1 MVKHPK
7 SFKEIEIRLSEIV
20 YQIREIESKL
30 TLHLST
36 GGRSGGR
43 SALLK
48 SRANLVGQLHSLS
61 DCLKNYGEGK
71 IVRVKFRTCSTE
83 GVYSGIYQRYFIN
96 VSESEVP
103 KLIQYKYGEG
113 RYIEILEVQEILT
126 SSSLEKL

>member
-1 MVKHPK
+1 MVKNIK
-7 SFKEIEIRLSEIV
+7 TLKEIEIRLSETIH
-20 YQIREIESKL
+20 QIREIESKL
-30 TLHLST
+30 TLHLSP
-36 GGRSGGR
+36 GGR

-61 DCLKNYGEGK
+61 DSLKNYGEGK
-71 IVRVKFRTCSTE
+71 IVRVKFRTCSTD
-83 GVYSGIYQRYFIN
+83 GVYSGVYQRYFIN

-113 RYIEILEVQEILT
+113 RYIEILEVQEVLT

>member
-1 MVKHPK
+1 MVKSIK
-7 SFKEIEIRLSEIV
+7 TLKEIEIRLSETIH
-20 YQIREIESKL
+20 QIREIESKL
-30 TLHLST
+30 TLHLSP
-36 GGRSGGR
+36 GGR

-61 DCLKNYGEGK
+61 DSLKNYGEGK
-71 IVRVKFRTCSTE
+71 IVRVKFRTCSTD
-83 GVYSGIYQRYFIN
+83 GVYSGVYQRYFIN

>member
-30 TLHLST
+30 TLRLSP
-36 GGRSGGR
+36 GGR

-96 VSESEVP
+96 VSESEVL

-113 RYIEILEVQEILT
+113 IHYVEILEVQEVLT

>member
-30 TLHLST
+30 TLHLSP
-36 GGRSGGR
+36 GGR

-48 SRANLVGQLHSLS
+48 SRVNLVGQLHSLS

-96 VSESEVP
+96 VSESEVL

-113 RYIEILEVQEILT
+113 IHYVEILEVQEILT

>member
-30 TLHLST
+30 TLHLSP
-36 GGRSGGR
+36 GGR

-48 SRANLVGQLHSLS
+48 SRANQVGQLHSLS

-96 VSESEVP
+96 VSESEVL

-113 RYIEILEVQEILT
+113 IHYVEILEVQEVLT